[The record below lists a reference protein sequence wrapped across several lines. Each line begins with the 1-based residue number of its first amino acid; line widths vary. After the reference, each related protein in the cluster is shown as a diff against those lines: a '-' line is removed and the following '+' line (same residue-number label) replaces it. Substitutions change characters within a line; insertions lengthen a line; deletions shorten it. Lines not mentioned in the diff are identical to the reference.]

1 MPGYRAMESFQGRL
15 VLNTHLRAKVKL
27 RRQFQLK
34 DRPTVIVDRSK
45 AKLMVIDALPSA
57 SWMTAGMTLGQ
68 ALSYHTNTVVL
79 EADEPCYR
87 RVFH

>member
-1 MPGYRAMESFQGRL
+1 M
-15 VLNTHLRAKVKL
+15 LNAHLRAKVKL
-27 RRQFQLK
+27 RRQLQ
-34 DRPTVIVDRSK
+34 
-45 AKLMVIDALPSA
+45 
-57 SWMTAGMTLGQ
+57 MTAGMILGQ